1 MKISMLE
8 NLSVVN
14 RLCESKWKC
23 ETKRD
28 FVQFWKISR
37 KPRVR
42 FNDLECMLQKLE
54 DIDAETDAMRHEL
67 YAQWNSVARK
77 DSDNSSSDLD
87 YRIQV
92 DIRKCPICF
101 VNGKFIR
108 FSKKNREIIFIERT
122 SIWRIFC
129 QIVLESAVK

>member
-1 MKISMLE
+1 M
-8 NLSVVN
+8 
-14 RLCESKWKC
+14 
-23 ETKRD
+23 
-28 FVQFWKISR
+28 
-37 KPRVR
+37 R

-92 DIRKCPICF
+92 IRKYPTCF
-101 VNGKFIR
+101 VNCKFIR
-108 FSKKNREIIFIERT
+108 FSKNIVKSFLLNER
-122 SIWRIFC
+122 RFD
-129 QIVLESAVK
+129 EFFVKLFSSLL